1 MKKISKG
8 EAEQN
13 AAHAR
18 SILEDRIF
26 IEAVQELKQTYTDA
40 LLRAPATT
48 DTDRVGLVRLR
59 DSVNIV
65 DTFVNHLEQRLVTGS
80 LHGKEADNI
89 RNLKIV

>member
-18 SILEDRIF
+18 SILEDRVF
-26 IEAVQELKQTYTDA
+26 QEAINELKQTYTDA

-65 DTFVNHLEQRLVTGS
+65 DTFVPQLEQRLVTGS
-80 LHGKEADNI
+80 LHGNEADNI

>member
-8 EAEQN
+8 EADQN
-13 AAHAR
+13 AAHAKTL
-18 SILEDRIF
+18 LEDRVF
-26 IEAVQELKQTYTDA
+26 KEAIEELKQTYTDA

-48 DTDRVGLVRLR
+48 DTDRIGLVRLR

-65 DTFVNHLEQRLVTGS
+65 DTFVHQLEKRLVTGR
-80 LHGKEADNI
+80 LHGNEADNI